1 MEKLNKFPMNDFYCR
16 SGSVP
21 SAFGVL
27 LCVFCFVM
35 LGWTLSWI
43 SFKCFFFFSF
53 LSGSNVQHFSLR
65 LDRVYSKI

>member
-1 MEKLNKFPMNDFYCR
+1 MEKLNKFPMKEFYFR
-16 SGSVP
+16 SGSVL

-43 SFKCFFFFSF
+43 SFKCFFFFF
-53 LSGSNVQHFSLR
+53 PGSNVQHFSLR